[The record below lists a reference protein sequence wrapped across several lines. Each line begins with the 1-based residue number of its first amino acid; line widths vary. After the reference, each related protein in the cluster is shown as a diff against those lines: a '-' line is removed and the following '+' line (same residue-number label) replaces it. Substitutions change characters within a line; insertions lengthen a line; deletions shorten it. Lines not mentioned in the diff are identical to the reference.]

1 MAWALVQKHSGYSG
15 RSEGPNIEN
24 AADWVEL
31 ADINLPDLSDGQV
44 RVKMAMASVNPSDLH
59 FIKGEYG
66 QPRVQGAAAG
76 FEGIGEVVEG
86 NGDYAKSL
94 IGQRV
99 CFVVAKGGSGT
110 WAEFAITD
118 AATCIPAHPN
128 LRDED
133 GAGLVVNP
141 LTAMAMF
148 DLVKTSQTGSF
159 VMTAANSQLCKLI
172 AGLGKDA
179 GVKPI
184 CLVRDKSQATHLKD
198 LGAEVVLDTSASNF
212 ADAFLAVSHEL
223 KPRILLDA
231 VGSQLSADV
240 FMAMPNRTRWVV
252 YGKLDTRPP
261 MIAEMGQFVFSG
273 KVIEGFWLA
282 KWFTTTKPDLQMATI
297 KAVQKR
303 FVTGAWK
310 TEVTSVL
317 SLAQVLA
324 ELPQSLAK
332 GGKVMLAPGVS

>member
-1 MAWALVQKHSGYSG
+1 MRALLQKGDGYSG
-15 RSEGPNIEN
+15 RSEGPKIDD
-24 AADWVEL
+24 AADWLEL
-31 ADINLPDLSDGQV
+31 AEIDMPDLTDGQV
-44 RVKMAMASVNPSDLH
+44 LVKMAMASVNPSDLH

-66 QPRVQGAAAG
+66 QPRVQGAPAG
-76 FEGIGEVVEG
+76 FEGIGEVIEG

-110 WAEFAITD
+110 WAEYAVTD
-118 AATCIPAHPN
+118 AATCIPAHPS

-148 DLVKTSQTGSF
+148 DLVRASGTGSF

-172 AGLGKDA
+172 ASLGQDA
-179 GVKPI
+179 GIKPI
-184 CLVRDKSQATHLKD
+184 CLVRDMAQAAHLLE
-198 LGAEVVLDTSASNF
+198 LGAAEVLDTSAPDF
-212 ADAFLAVSHEL
+212 ANAFRAVSRDL
-223 KPRILLDA
+223 KPRILLDP
-231 VGSQLSADV
+231 VSSQLSADV
-240 FMAMPNRTRWVV
+240 FMAMPNRARWVV

-261 MIAEMGQFVFSG
+261 AISEMGQFVFSE

-282 KWFTTTKPDLQMATI
+282 RWFRATKPDLQIATI
-297 KAVQKR
+297 KAVQDR
-303 FVTGAWK
+303 FVSGAWK

-317 SLAQVLA
+317 SLAEVLI

-332 GGKVMLAPGVS
+332 GGKVMLQPGKN